1 MSVACMLIRAGGG
14 EEEVE
19 IGLIRLFVWIAE
31 GVDVDV
37 IVIGP
42 MVVAIVRLEQC
53 RIVMASA
60 WLVSTRKIAYQ
71 PTPKSYMVASRA
83 TDICN
88 SNHICCNE
96 DKERIIPM

>member
-1 MSVACMLIRAGGG
+1 MLIRAGGG
-14 EEEVE
+14 EEEAE

-42 MVVAIVRLEQC
+42 TVVAIVGLEQC
-53 RIVMASA
+53 GIVMASA

-71 PTPKSYMVASRA
+71 STPKSCVVASRA
-83 TDICN
+83 ADICN
-88 SNHICCNE
+88 SNRICCNE
-96 DKERIIPM
+96 DEERIIPM